1 MPGKLSVNAFD
12 IAWANASLLVL
23 MFCPACKTDGPAEDT
38 TAAPDD
44 GTISLLLSNMI
55 VARLLFVVRGIKS
68 TQKTR
73 PKLRSVEA
81 EGQGIF
87 PKKKRGRKN
96 GPREQNKTGRITLS
110 SATKPLRYATLKHA
124 TLLGA
129 LSLPCPQQ
137 TADRLTNTSFSL

>member
-44 GTISLLLSNMI
+44 GTISLSLSNTV

-73 PKLRSVEA
+73 QKLSVEA
-81 EGQGIF
+81 EGQGIY
-87 PKKKRGRKN
+87 PKKERGRKN
-96 GPREQNKTGRITLS
+96 GPQGQNKTGRITPS
-110 SATKPLRYATLKHA
+110 SATKKPLRYATLKHA
-124 TLLGA
+124 TMLGGTEPA
-129 LSLPCPQQ
+129 LP
-137 TADRLTNTSFSL
+137 TADR